1 MANSIED
8 LKALM
13 NTKLGFARPN
23 KFLVTLPSVG
33 VGGGLLN
40 GLIGAFSAMGGGA
53 SPRELNIL
61 CSNATMPAKQ
71 VLTNDRRIGME
82 FQKVAYGYAV
92 DDVSMTFYL
101 MNDYGIKDYFDS
113 FQIKEIYNYN
123 DKSFDING
131 IIDLTNSKVKV
142 SRLNYNK
149 DYGKKS
155 EINFDVN
162 FVLDKYYNI
171 NNLNFL
177 ADKTKIHLSNIKLNK
192 NFEVKDFKKLEIKT
206 FENEIKNNDF
216 LAKKSEKVTISGE
229 VFDAHPL
236 LKSLYKKSDQK
247 TFS

>member
-8 LKALM
+8 IKALM

-23 KFLVTLPSVG
+23 KFLVTLPSIG

-40 GLIGAFSAMGGGA
+40 GLIGAFSGMGGGA

-113 FQIKEIYNYN
+113 WRSTILDEFGQASNYKN
-123 DKSFDING
+123 E
-131 IIDLTNSKVKV
+131 
-142 SRLNYNK
+142 Y
-149 DYGKKS
+149 
-155 EINFDVN
+155 
-162 FVLDKYYNI
+162 
-171 NNLNFL
+171 
-177 ADKTKIHLSNIKLNK
+177 AKT
-192 NFEVKDFKKLEIKT
+192 
-206 FENEIKNNDF
+206 
-216 LAKKSEKVTISGE
+216 VTIHQLRQPLKGFSKQVGPIRFNAGLGGGSVYSVDLLEAFPIASSAIELNNELDGLVQLTVTFAYTNWRRASGGQN
-229 VFDAHPL
+229 FINMDIDTPL
-236 LKSLYKKSDQK
+236 GGIDII
-247 TFS
+247 

>member
-8 LKALM
+8 IKALM

-23 KFLVTLPSVG
+23 KFLVTLPSIG

-40 GLIGAFSAMGGGA
+40 GLIGAFSGMGGGA

-113 FQIKEIYNYN
+113 WRSTILDEFGQASNYKN
-123 DKSFDING
+123 E
-131 IIDLTNSKVKV
+131 
-142 SRLNYNK
+142 Y
-149 DYGKKS
+149 
-155 EINFDVN
+155 
-162 FVLDKYYNI
+162 
-171 NNLNFL
+171 
-177 ADKTKIHLSNIKLNK
+177 AKT
-192 NFEVKDFKKLEIKT
+192 
-206 FENEIKNNDF
+206 
-216 LAKKSEKVTISGE
+216 VTI
-229 VFDAHPL
+229 HQLRQPL
-236 LKSLYKKSDQK
+236 KGFSKQVGPIRFNAGLGGGSVYSVDLLEAFPIASSAIELNNELDGLVQLTV
-247 TFS
+247 TFAFTNWRRARGGQNFINMDIDTPLGGIDII